1 MLRGGRGNSSSTN
14 FTKILVLEKD
24 FFPPEEID
32 HIFCIRVFGENVFST
47 LRVWKLGFEF
57 NVTVYKIDETTFP
70 YGKYNY
76 ISIYINGKVYK

>member
-1 MLRGGRGNSSSTN
+1 MLRGGRGNSSYTNKNSFGEGIYST
-14 FTKILVLEKD
+14 
-24 FFPPEEID
+24 PEEID
-32 HIFCIRVFGENVFST
+32 HVFCIRVFDENVFST